1 MNRTYL
7 LFDRKVSRLMPV
19 LMMVAVLVGLLPGT
33 LLAQDNACTTYMQ
46 WNHCPLVELFPE
58 GPMVSVDF
66 IVGSSPD
73 DWPIVAVAAENS
85 DECEDAETVGAMWDI
100 PGLDMGATVTCDD
113 EQGVSINDDQPTISW
128 YDLSEETPCGGCPTG
143 VSACTCM
150 SYFCP
155 SVYTPAI
162 ITDADIFLETSGL
175 VAGAPP
181 SAYSGTWDIEH
192 TQRSLINHEIGAS
205 FNLADADEPLP
216 HQIRTMTQGSSG
228 HWSAG
233 NGEHRVHPMQPD
245 IFCLRQLYGP
255 DSATED
261 QIDLTISNTRLDATE
276 FPYETKWSRGVVND
290 SDDSQYV
297 CPGDDVRYEYAT
309 YNRTIPSI
317 YEFPINSPYDIDLYI
332 STDTTL
338 DTGADVLVKTDTI
351 YSVQGLT
358 DDVVDTFELPSG
370 LALNTY
376 FYVFAVVDPDD
387 DWDELLESNN
397 MLQLVGRVKTK
408 TSCP

>member
-1 MNRTYL
+1 MNQTQTYRGQVAYRSPALFASL
-7 LFDRKVSRLMPV
+7 LTFV
-19 LMMVAVLVGLLPGT
+19 MVFQNVA
-33 LLAQDNACTTYMQ
+33 LAQDNACTTYMQ
-46 WNHCPLVELFPE
+46 WNHCPLVELYPE
-58 GPMVSVDF
+58 GPLVSVDF

-73 DWPIVAVAAENS
+73 DWPIVAVADEYS
-85 DECEDAETVGAMWDI
+85 DECEDAETVGAMWDV

-113 EQGVSINDDQPTISW
+113 EESVSLNDDQPTISW
-128 YDLSEETPCGGCPTG
+128 YDLSEETPCGGCPSG
-143 VSACTCM
+143 VPACTCM

-155 SVYTPAI
+155 SEYTPAI
-162 ITDADIFLETSGL
+162 ITDADIFLEDTGL
-175 VAGAPP
+175 TAGAPP
-181 SAYSGTWDIEH
+181 PEYSGTWDINN

-216 HQIRTMTQGSSG
+216 HQIRTMTKGSSG

-245 IFCLRQLYGP
+245 IFCLREIYGA
-255 DSATED
+255 DSSTDDE
-261 QIDLTISNTRLDATE
+261 IDLTIANTTLDTGV
-276 FPYETKWSRGVVND
+276 FPYETTWSNGVVND
-290 SDDSQYV
+290 SDDTQFV

-309 YNRTIPSI
+309 YNRTIPDI
-317 YEFPINSPYDIDLYI
+317 FVFPINSPYDIDIYV

-338 DTGADVLVKTDTI
+338 NTGSDVLVQTDTI

-358 DDVVDTFELPSG
+358 NAVVDTFEFPSG
-370 LALNTY
+370 VALNTY
-376 FYVFAVVDPDD
+376 FYVFAVVDPED

-397 MLQLVGRVKTK
+397 ELLLVGRVKTK